1 MKKTAK
7 NIGVWILVFA
17 VISLLY
23 TYLGKN
29 SDTPIEIP
37 YSTLISSVKSEQV
50 KSIEIS
56 DNTAL
61 VVLVDNSNGEETECI
76 AEIPGSEVLHQD
88 IGDELLDQQ
97 KRGQLSL
104 VYNKPKITLFGSFEV
119 VFFAIIMLVIF
130 LLLTRRPNGGGFTK
144 SRAKLVND
152 KANVKFSDVAGA
164 DEEKAELE
172 EVVDFLKTPEKY
184 TKLGAKIP
192 RGILLVGSPGNGKTL
207 LAKAVAG
214 EAEVP
219 FFSISG
225 SDFVEL
231 YVGVGASRVRD
242 LFEQAKKAKPCIV
255 FIDEI
260 DAVGRKRGAGMGG
273 GHDEREQTLNQLLV
287 EMDGFSDN
295 DGVIIIAA
303 TNRPDILDKA
313 LLRPGRFDRQI
324 VVDYPDIK
332 GREEVLKV
340 HSKGKPM
347 ADDVNLKEVAK
358 TTTGYSGAEL
368 SNLLNEAAIIA
379 AKRNNEK
386 ITNQDIEDANV
397 KIMLGNEKRSRVIS
411 DDEKKL
417 TAYHE
422 AGHAIVARVLDK
434 TQSVKTVSIIP
445 RGRAG
450 GFTMYQP
457 ESDNRMYTSRNEML
471 SQIAVM
477 LGGRVAEAI
486 IFDDISTGASNDI
499 QRATSMARDMVT
511 KYGMS
516 LKVGPVAYDD
526 GGEVFLG
533 RDYGHAKA
541 YSESTAS
548 EIDSEIKEII
558 TKQYDAAQKIL
569 NEYSDCLADVANL
582 LLEKET
588 ISAEEFEACFSKDSN
603 IQDL

>member
-7 NIGVWILVFA
+7 NIGVWIIICAIGLA
-17 VISLLY
+17 VYAFYDRSSKK
-23 TYLGKN
+23 TE
-29 SDTPIEIP
+29 EIP
-37 YSTLISSVKSEQV
+37 YSELMYSIKTEQV
-50 KSIEIS
+50 KEIVIS
-56 DNTAL
+56 ENKAKIIRK
-61 VVLVDNSNGEETECI
+61 NNETGVESECV
-76 AEIPGSEVLHQD
+76 AEIPGSEQFHKD
-88 IGDELLDQQ
+88 IGEKLLEQEEV
-97 KRGQLSL
+97 GGI
-104 VYNKPKITLFGSFEV
+104 KITYDEPRFSLMGSFEV
-119 VFFAIIMLVIF
+119 VFFIILI
-130 LLLTRRPNGGGFTK
+130 LILLTTFTKRGAGGGFTK
-144 SRAKLVND
+144 SRAKLATD
-152 KANVKFSDVAGA
+152 KKDVTFDDVAGA

-172 EVVDFLKTPEKY
+172 EVVDFLKDPEKY

-214 EAEVP
+214 EAGVP

-287 EMDGFSDN
+287 EMDGFAEN

-340 HSKGKPM
+340 HAKSKPL
-347 ADDVNLKEVAK
+347 AEDVDLKKIAK
-358 TTTGYSGAEL
+358 ITTGYSGAEL

-379 AKRNNEK
+379 AKAGREEIRNE
-386 ITNQDIEDANV
+386 DIEAANLKV
-397 KIMLGNEKRSRVIS
+397 MMGSEKRSRVLS
-411 DDEKKL
+411 DEEKRL

-422 AGHAIVARVLDK
+422 AGHAVAARVVDK
-434 TQSVKTVSIIP
+434 TQSVTTVSIIP

-457 ESDNRMYTSRNEML
+457 ESDNRMYASRNEML
-471 SQIAVM
+471 NRIIVM
-477 LGGRVAEAI
+477 LGGRVAEAVVL
-486 IFDDISTGASNDI
+486 DDISTGASNDI
-499 QRATSMARDMVT
+499 ERATALARDMVL

-516 LKVGPVAYDD
+516 EKIGPVSYDD
-526 GGEVFLG
+526 GGEVFIG
-533 RDYGHAKA
+533 RDYGHAKS
-541 YSESTAS
+541 YSENTAA
-548 EIDSEIKEII
+548 EVDSEIKNII
-558 TKQYDAAQKIL
+558 MKQYAETEKIIKE
-569 NEYSDCLADVANL
+569 NRDVLERVAEA

-588 ISAEEFEACFSKDSN
+588 ITGEEFEACFNEKGEN
-603 IQDL
+603 

>member
-7 NIGVWILVFA
+7 NIGVWFLIFA
-17 VISLLY
+17 VVFSLY
-23 TYLGKN
+23 TYYNNKGEA
-29 SDTPIEIP
+29 PEEIP
-37 YSTLISSVKSEQV
+37 YSTLVSSIKSEQV
-50 KSIEIS
+50 KEIEIS
-56 DNTAL
+56 GNTAT
-61 VVLVDNSNGEETECI
+61 VVLVDNQSGQEVVCVS
-76 AEIPGSEVLHQD
+76 EIPSSEVLHQD
-88 IGDELLDQQ
+88 IGDELLDQEN
-97 KRGQLSL
+97 RGELTISYDEPRISILS
-104 VYNKPKITLFGSFEV
+104 SFE
-119 VFFAIIMLVIF
+119 IIFIVIMI
-130 LLLTRRPNGGGFTK
+130 LLLLMTFARKGAGGGFTK
-144 SRAKLVND
+144 NRAKLAGD
-152 KANVKFSDVAGA
+152 KISVDFSDVAGA
-164 DEEKAELE
+164 DEEKAELC
-172 EVVDFLKTPEKY
+172 EVVDFLKNPDKY

-214 EAEVP
+214 EAGVP

-231 YVGVGASRVRD
+231 YVGVGAARVRD
-242 LFEQAKKAKPCIV
+242 LFEQAKKNKPCIV

-287 EMDGFSDN
+287 EMDGFSEN

-340 HSKGKPM
+340 HAKNKPL
-347 ADDVNLKEVAK
+347 ADDVDLARLAK
-358 TTTGYSGAEL
+358 LTTGYSGAEL

-379 AKRNNEK
+379 AKYDHEEILNS
-386 ITNQDIEDANV
+386 DIDEANLKV
-397 KIMLGNEKRSRVIS
+397 MMGSEKRSRVLS
-411 DDEKKL
+411 DEEKLL

-422 AGHAIVARVLDK
+422 AGHAIVARAVDK
-434 TQSVKTVSIIP
+434 TQSVTTVSIIP

-457 ESDNRMYTSRNEML
+457 ESDNRMYTSKKEML
-471 SQIAVM
+471 NKITVM
-477 LGGRVAEAI
+477 LGGRVAETVML
-486 IFDDISTGASNDI
+486 DDISTGASNDI
-499 QRATSMARDMVT
+499 ERATALARDMVV

-516 LKVGPVAYDD
+516 ESVGPVSYDN

-533 RDYGHAKA
+533 RDYGHQKS
-541 YSESTAS
+541 YSESVAAA
-548 EIDSEIKEII
+548 IDAEVRDIIEKQYEKTKTII
-558 TKQYDAAQKIL
+558 TEQKDRL
-569 NEYSDCLADVANL
+569 ERVAKL
-582 LLEKET
+582 LLDRET
-588 ISAEEFEACFSKDSN
+588 ITGDEFESCFAG
-603 IQDL
+603 

>member
-1 MKKTAK
+1 MRKLVK
-7 NIGVWILVFA
+7 NIGVWIILCAIGLAAFA
-17 VISLLY
+17 FYNRNADKPV
-23 TYLGKN
+23 
-29 SDTPIEIP
+29 EIP
-37 YSTLISSVKSEQV
+37 YSELIYIIKTEQV
-50 KSIEIS
+50 SEIKIS
-56 DNTAL
+56 GDTAK
-61 VVLVDNSNGEETECI
+61 VKRRDSSNGVESECI
-76 AEIPGSEVLHQD
+76 AEIPGSEQFHRD
-88 IGDELLDQQ
+88 IGEELLEQEEVGGIKVTYDEPRFSLLSSFEIIFFVILLFILLTTFT
-97 KRGQLSL
+97 KRG
-104 VYNKPKITLFGSFEV
+104 
-119 VFFAIIMLVIF
+119 
-130 LLLTRRPNGGGFTK
+130 GGGSFTK
-144 SRAKLVND
+144 SRAKLAGD
-152 KANVKFSDVAGA
+152 KKEVTFENVAGA

-172 EVVDFLKTPEKY
+172 EVVDFLKDPEKY

-214 EAEVP
+214 EAGVP

-287 EMDGFSDN
+287 EMDGFAEN

-340 HSKGKPM
+340 HAKGKPL
-347 ADDVNLKEVAK
+347 AYDVDLKKIAK
-358 TTTGYSGAEL
+358 ITTGYSGAEL

-379 AKRNNEK
+379 AKADREEIRND
-386 ITNQDIEDANV
+386 DIEAANLKV
-397 KIMLGNEKRSRVIS
+397 MMGSEKRSRVLS
-411 DDEKKL
+411 DEEKRL

-422 AGHAIVARVLDK
+422 AGHAVAARAVDN
-434 TQSVKTVSIIP
+434 TQSVTTVSIIP

-457 ESDNRMYTSRNEML
+457 ESDNRMYASRNEML
-471 SQIAVM
+471 NKIIVM
-477 LGGRVAEAI
+477 LGGRVAEAVVL
-486 IFDDISTGASNDI
+486 DDISTGASNDI
-499 QRATSMARDMVT
+499 ERATALARDMVLR
-511 KYGMS
+511 YGMS
-516 LKVGPVAYDD
+516 EKIGPVSYDD
-526 GGEVFLG
+526 GGEVFIG

-541 YSESTAS
+541 YSENTAA
-548 EIDSEIKEII
+548 ELDAEIKNII
-558 TKQYDAAQKIL
+558 MKQYAATEKII
-569 NEYSDCLADVANL
+569 NDNRDVLEKVAEL

-588 ISAEEFEACFSKDSN
+588 ITGDEFEACFNAKGE
-603 IQDL
+603 

>member
-7 NIGVWILVFA
+7 SIGTWLLVLVIFFA
-17 VISLLY
+17 VY
-23 TYLGKN
+23 TFINGRTNQLE
-29 SDTPIEIP
+29 EIP

-50 KSIEIS
+50 KSIEVS
-56 DNTAL
+56 GNNAS
-61 VVLVDNSNGEETECI
+61 VVLVDNSTGTRTECV
-76 AEIPGSEVLHQD
+76 AQIPSTEVLHQD
-88 IGDELLDQQ
+88 IGEELLDQQ
-97 KRGQLSL
+97 QRGELTVRYNEPRISL
-104 VYNKPKITLFGSFEV
+104 TSSFEIIFFV
-119 VFFAIIMLVIF
+119 VVILILF
-130 LLLTRRPNGGGFTK
+130 MFMTKKSGGGSFTK
-144 SRAKLVND
+144 SRAKLSGGATEVSFD
-152 KANVKFSDVAGA
+152 DVAGA

-172 EVVDFLKTPEKY
+172 EVVDFLRDPKKY
-184 TKLGAKIP
+184 TKLGARIP

-214 EAEVP
+214 EAGVP

-287 EMDGFSDN
+287 EMDGFAKN

-332 GREEVLKV
+332 GREEILRV
-340 HSKGKPM
+340 HAKGKTLA
-347 ADDVNLKEVAK
+347 ADVDLAAIAK
-358 TTTGYSGAEL
+358 ITTGYSGAEL
-368 SNLLNEAAIIA
+368 SNLLNEAAILA
-379 AKRNNEK
+379 AKRDHSE
-386 ITNQDIEDANV
+386 IARSDIEDANLKV
-397 KIMLGNEKRSRVIS
+397 MMGNEKRSRVLS
-411 DDEKKL
+411 DEEKKL

-422 AGHAIVARVLDK
+422 AGHAIATRVVDNK
-434 TQSVKTVSIIP
+434 QRVSAVSIIP

-450 GFTMYQP
+450 GFTMYLP
-457 ESDNRMYTSRNEML
+457 ESDNRMYASRNEML
-471 SQIAVM
+471 NRIIVM
-477 LGGRVAEAI
+477 LGGRAAEAMVLN
-486 IFDDISTGASNDI
+486 DISTGASDDI
-499 QRATSMARDMVT
+499 KRATALAHDMVA

-516 LKVGPVAYDD
+516 ESVGPVSYDD

-548 EIDSEIKEII
+548 EIDKEVKAII
-558 TKQYDAAQKIL
+558 TKQYNATEKIL
-569 NEYSDCLADVANL
+569 NEYEVQLRRVAEL
-582 LLEKET
+582 LLEKES
-588 ISAEEFEACFSKDSN
+588 ISGDEFEKCFNGK
-603 IQDL
+603 